1 MTYELPAKSDED
13 YNVIGLSQDEN
24 KKFWLNEV
32 DFNYQYNRVFNSFTV
47 MACLALNSQL
57 LYMFFDVIDIY
68 TYVIVSI
75 VHFIHASFFIY
86 AIFHMIYTLNVFFI
100 TIMNFFRKKFN
111 YISKQLE
118 HIQHEKVE
126 LNNPKLSRL
135 IYDFNYVYL
144 ELIHQ
149 NNYFKHLSGIN
160 FLHYSVSAVIASFI
174 FMLNENLS
182 MQIVGYTMLIF
193 LYILVLYFPYQY
205 SNFVITQVRSNNT
218 IFKITF

>member
-1 MTYELPAKSDED
+1 
-13 YNVIGLSQDEN
+13 
-24 KKFWLNEV
+24 
-32 DFNYQYNRVFNSFTV
+32 
-47 MACLALNSQL
+47 MACLAFNSQL
-57 LYMFFDVIDIY
+57 LYMFFDGIDIY

-75 VHFIHASFFIY
+75 AHFIHASFFIY

-160 FLHYSVSAVIASFI
+160 FLHYSVSAVFGSFI
-174 FMLNENLS
+174 FMLNENLG
-182 MQIVGYTMLIF
+182 MQVIGYTMLIL
-193 LYILVLYFPYQY
+193 LYILVLYFPSQY
-205 SNFVITQVRSNNT
+205 SNFVITQVQCVSLKFLHFLLFL
-218 IFKITF
+218 IFILLSFKKMRIFLQQLF